1 MTLTFRTLAIGEK
14 FELNGTMYIKRSTR
28 TAKMLQYHGAT
39 FYVDQ
44 MARCKPLVQ

>member
-14 FELNGTMYIKRSTR
+14 FELNGTMYIKQSTR
-28 TAKMLQYHGAT
+28 TAKMLQYSGRT